1 MIDISEARALASSL
15 EFNDPI
21 EVIWFSSN
29 SRIVRRGHF
38 IKLTRSNVLVEHPTS
53 GRLFKAP
60 ICSIM
65 SLRVIDVREM
75 VSKAGGERKC
85 RRSSA

>member
-1 MIDISEARALASSL
+1 MLEINEARALASSL

-60 ICSIM
+60 IGSIM

-75 VSKAGGERKC
+75 LSKARGERKC
-85 RRSSA
+85 RKS